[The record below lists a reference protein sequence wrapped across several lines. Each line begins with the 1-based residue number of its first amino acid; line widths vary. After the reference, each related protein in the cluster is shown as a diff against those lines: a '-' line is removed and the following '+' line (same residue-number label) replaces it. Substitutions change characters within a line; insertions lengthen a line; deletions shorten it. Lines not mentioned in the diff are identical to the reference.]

1 MSFEIH
7 SAAGQGSPRPAT
19 NQDSRGNPSSPVNSP
34 TGNNEQRDYSIPG
47 SRRNSQQQKTR
58 QLQAEA
64 RQQQQIDA
72 QRRSEEAQAVQ
83 QASQEEVEREVQQA
97 LKELERVNLSFAH
110 KLKYSI
116 DHDDHEILVKVID
129 PVTDEVIKELPP
141 VALQK
146 LHDRIQEFI
155 GLLVDEE
162 V

>member
-7 SAAGQGSPRPAT
+7 GVVGQGSSRPAT
-19 NQDSRGNPSSPVNSP
+19 NQDTRRDPSSPVNSP
-34 TGNNEQRDYSIPG
+34 TAGSEQRDYSIPG
-47 SRRNSQQQKTR
+47 SSRNDQQQKTR

-72 QRRSEEAQAVQ
+72 RRRSEEAEAVQ

-97 LKELERVNLSFAH
+97 LKELEQVNLSFAH

-116 DHDDHEILVKVID
+116 DHEDHEILVKVID
-129 PVTDEVIKELPP
+129 PETDEVIKELPP
-141 VALQK
+141 VALQR

-162 V
+162 A